1 MLMLAVIKLKLA
13 TVYIHLFGFIYRQ
26 QLRLHSVICVTVN
39 NAVDSDKPF
48 QDLGVYLEG
57 LKKSEKKYES
67 VTSLITNSMEQ
78 TPYRKADRSPAS
90 QEIPHILSN
99 PKVHYHIQKRPPSV
113 PILNHIDPVHAL
125 IPLLKDPF

>member
-1 MLMLAVIKLKLA
+1 
-13 TVYIHLFGFIYRQ
+13 
-26 QLRLHSVICVTVN
+26 VTVN

-67 VTSLITNSMEQ
+67 VTSLIINSMEQ
-78 TPYRKADRSPAS
+78 RAYRKANRSPAS
-90 QEIPHILSN
+90 QEIPRILSN
-99 PKVHYHIQKRPPSV
+99 PEVHYHIQKRPPSV